1 MASFNI
7 NFPGNSNEFVVKA
20 NSAIKTKG
28 GVFTGDSTKGT
39 FSLKTAIG
47 AVQGNYQVLP
57 NVGLGNTQVAITITK
72 KPFIVSM
79 NKIQEV
85 ISGYF

>member
-20 NSAIKTKG
+20 TNGIKSKG
-28 GVFTGDSTKGT
+28 GVFTGDANKGS
-39 FSLKTAIG
+39 FSLKSLVG

-57 NVGLGNTQVAITITK
+57 TTDPGQTQVAITITK

>member
-20 NSAIKTKG
+20 NSTIKTKG
-28 GVFTGDSTKGT
+28 GVFTGDANKGT
-39 FSLKTAIG
+39 FSLKTLVG
-47 AVQGNYQVLP
+47 PVQGNYQVLP
-57 NVGLGNTQVAITITK
+57 ALAAGKTQVAITITK